1 MKKKVVVGMSGGVDS
16 SAAALLLKEQGYEV
30 IGATMLFWK
39 DPFCQTRTEG
49 LCGGEDAVE
58 DAMKVCR
65 VLGIPHH
72 VFDFRSV
79 FHDRVV
85 SYFIEEY
92 LQGRTPNPCVVCN
105 RHVKWEALLQEAMT
119 MGADFVATGHY
130 ARVVRLPNGRY
141 SVANS
146 VTAKKDQTYALFNLR
161 QDQLARTLMPVGNY
175 YKEEVREIAL
185 KAGLPVASKA
195 ESMENCF
202 IPDNDYAAFLDRQAA
217 GRVPGHGRFV
227 WKDGQDLGEHQG
239 ITHYT
244 IGQRKGLGLAMGR
257 PVFVKEILP
266 ETNTVVIG
274 EGKDVFRDSLTC
286 SHLNMMGLED
296 LPAGEPLACTG
307 KIRYAHA
314 GQTCLVTRTGED
326 TVTAVFDAAVRAVTP
341 GQAAVFY
348 DGEGRVLFGGFINK
362 D

>member
-39 DPFCQTRTEG
+39 DPACRILPEG
-49 LCGGEDAVE
+49 ACGGEDAAE
-58 DAMKVCR
+58 DAAKVCQ

-79 FHDRVV
+79 FYDKVV
-85 SYFIEEY
+85 SYFIDEY

-105 RHVKWEALLQEAMT
+105 RHVKWEALLQKAMT

-130 ARVVRLPNGRY
+130 ARVVRLPGGRY

-146 VTAKKDQTYALFNLR
+146 VTAGKDQTYALFNLR
-161 QDQLARTLMPVGNY
+161 QDQLARTLMPVGDY
-175 YKEEVREIAL
+175 YKDQVREMAA

-217 GRVPGHGRFV
+217 GRVPGPGRFV
-227 WKDGQDLGEHQG
+227 WKDGRDLGEHLG

-244 IGQRKGLGLAMGR
+244 VGQRKGLGLAMGR
-257 PVFVKEILP
+257 PVFVREIRP
-266 ETNTVVIG
+266 ETNTVVLG
-274 EGKDVFRDSLTC
+274 EGEDVYRKSLTC
-286 SHLNMMGLED
+286 SRLNMMALED
-296 LPAGEPLACTG
+296 LPAGQTLACTG

-314 GQTCLVTRTGED
+314 GAACHVTRTGED
-326 TVTAVFDAAVRAVTP
+326 TVTAVFEDRVRAVTP

-348 DGEGRVLFGGFINK
+348 DSEGHVLFGGFINK